1 MNIVFDIGA
10 NDGEDS
16 IWRAINGDFVFAF
29 EPHPGFCE
37 IIKPKVKNLSNYVL
51 TCKAVSDFNG
61 KHLFNILKSEDCSSL
76 SDINCDHINNW
87 NDVKVDQLN
96 KIEVD
101 VITLENFIIENNIK
115 RIDWLHC
122 DAQGHDLNVLMG
134 LNNFHKIVKAGV
146 IETVNGRDVALY
158 KNQYVFED
166 VKKWMSENGF
176 IIEKMAPSN
185 WGPRPETWEPI
196 DVSNFN
202 EINVFFT
209 NPNFSPL

>member
-16 IWRAINGDFVFAF
+16 IWRAMNGDFVFAF
-29 EPHPGFCE
+29 EPHPGFCN
-37 IIKPKVKNLSNYVL
+37 IINSKIKNLPNYTL
-51 TCKAVSDFNG
+51 TCKAVSDFSG
-61 KHLFNILKSEDCSSL
+61 RHSFNILKSEDCSSL
-76 SDINCDHINNW
+76 SDINEKNNW
-87 NDVKVDQLN
+87 NNVKLDN
-96 KIEVD
+96 IDKIEVD

-122 DAQGHDLNVLMG
+122 DAQGHDLNVLIG
-134 LNNFHKIVKAGV
+134 LNNFYKIVKAGV
-146 IETVNGRDVALY
+146 LETVNYKNNTLY
-158 KNQYVFED
+158 KDQYTLED
-166 VKKWMSENGF
+166 VKKWMFDKGF
-176 IIEKMAPSN
+176 IIEKMAPSD

-209 NPNFSPL
+209 NPNFFPL